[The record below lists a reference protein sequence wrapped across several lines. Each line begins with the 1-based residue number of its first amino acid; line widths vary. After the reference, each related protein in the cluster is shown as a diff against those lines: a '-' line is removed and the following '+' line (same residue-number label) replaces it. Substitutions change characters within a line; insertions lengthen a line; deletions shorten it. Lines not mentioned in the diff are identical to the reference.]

1 MNGPLRIVA
10 ADDDPFYHDLYRKLI
25 PQVGHQLVGMAD
37 SGRALVEQCALVQPD
52 LVISDIKMEDMDG
65 INAAREICNT
75 RPVPFILVSG
85 YYDPELIERAQADY
99 VLGYLIKPIRKADLE
114 TAIAI
119 AMRRFEEFAILRME
133 ADHYRQTLTNRKI
146 IERAK
151 GILMKRAGISETDAF
166 GRLQT
171 LAHEKNQKLV
181 DIAQMILTTEQV
193 MS

>member
-1 MNGPLRIVA
+1 M
-10 ADDDPFYHDLYRKLI
+10 
-25 PQVGHQLVGMAD
+25 
-37 SGRALVEQCALVQPD
+37 VEQCALVHPD

-65 INAAREICNT
+65 IDAAREICNA

-119 AMRRFEEFAILRME
+119 AMRRFEEFEILRME
-133 ADHYRQTLTNRKI
+133 ADHYRQTLANRKI

-166 GRLQT
+166 GRLQS

>member
-1 MNGPLRIVA
+1 MNEPMRIVA
-10 ADDDPFYHDLYRKLI
+10 ADDDPFYHDLYRKFI
-25 PQVGHQLVGMAD
+25 PEIGHEVLDVVA
-37 SGRALVEQCALVQPD
+37 SGRSLVERCTALKPD

-65 INAAREICNT
+65 IDAAREICLSH
-75 RPVPFILVSG
+75 PVPFILVSS

-119 AMRRFEEFAILRME
+119 AMRRFEEFEILRME
-133 ADHYRQTLTNRKI
+133 ADHYRQTLAHRKI

-171 LAHEKNQKLV
+171 LAQEKHQKLV

-193 MS
+193 LS